1 MTVDNPNVVDL
12 ITHNPA
18 TGEYVLI
25 MVAEWD
31 WTSEPEARLAQLA
44 HKIENYLIFALNG
57 GLAAQY
63 PLAEGRPVR
72 LQLDTVHP
80 LVPAGAELIA
90 DRQRRLIEQ
99 RIEFRVNQLG

>member
-31 WTSEPEARLAQLA
+31 WASEPEARLSQLE

-57 GLAAQY
+57 GLVAQY
-63 PLAEGRPVR
+63 PQAEGRPVR
-72 LQLDTVHP
+72 LQLDTVRP
-80 LVPAGAELIA
+80 LIPAAAELIA
-90 DRQRRLIEQ
+90 DWQRRLIEQ